1 MWDVFVCLNLYLL
14 SMILLTKGSVAD
26 IAIHLDD
33 LKSSSEYDYRFEFT
47 NDMTKDVVAFNV
59 TNISQYPKRYLEF
72 NVAVNTYFLNEL
84 EGFWTYRIYEYNEEP
99 LIKNLLKLGKM
110 KLIGQPFDFTSYD
123 GQDEEFITYNE

>member
-1 MWDVFVCLNLYLL
+1 
-14 SMILLTKGSVAD
+14 MILLTKGSVAD

-72 NVAVNTYFLNEL
+72 NVTVNTYFLNEL

-110 KLIGQPFDFTSYD
+110 KLVGQPFDFTSYD